1 MNFKPLIIVLG
12 EPYSVFPEIFFKL
25 FKDFIKKRIKTP
37 LIVIGSSAL
46 LLKQIKYFNYSFKLN
61 IINEDQIYEV
71 KNNKKINLININF
84 KSRKIFDKNS
94 KHSVDYIEKSFF
106 TALKILKQKKSIGL
120 INGPIS
126 KSKFLNKKFNGITE
140 YLSHHTNSPN
150 VAMIIFNKKLSVSPL
165 TTHLPIKNVAKKI
178 SKKLI
183 INKIFLINEFY
194 RSVLKIKPQFALLGL
209 NPHCESNA
217 KFSEEEKILK
227 PAIKLLKKKKIRI
240 SGPFPADTFFLKTNY
255 KKYDLVIGMYHDQV
269 LTPIK
274 TIFGFDAINLTLGLP
289 FIRVSPD
296 HGPNEY
302 MVSKGKSDAL
312 SLKRSFIFFE
322 ELNENKA

>member
-1 MNFKPLIIVLG
+1 M
-12 EPYSVFPEIFFKL
+12 E
-25 FKDFIKKRIKTP
+25 
-37 LIVIGSSAL
+37 
-46 LLKQIKYFNYSFKLN
+46 
-61 IINEDQIYEV
+61 
-71 KNNKKINLININF
+71 
-84 KSRKIFDKNS
+84 
-94 KHSVDYIEKSFF
+94 
-106 TALKILKQKKSIGL
+106 ILKQNKSIGL

-312 SLKRSFIFFE
+312 SLKKSFIFFE

>member
-1 MNFKPLIIVLG
+1 
-12 EPYSVFPEIFFKL
+12 
-25 FKDFIKKRIKTP
+25 
-37 LIVIGSSAL
+37 
-46 LLKQIKYFNYSFKLN
+46 
-61 IINEDQIYEV
+61 
-71 KNNKKINLININF
+71 
-84 KSRKIFDKNS
+84 
-94 KHSVDYIEKSFF
+94 
-106 TALKILKQKKSIGL
+106 
-120 INGPIS
+120 
-126 KSKFLNKKFNGITE
+126 
-140 YLSHHTNSPN
+140 
-150 VAMIIFNKKLSVSPL
+150 MIIFNKKLSVSPL